1 MKIALMNEFS
11 QASKNPIIL
20 KELKSVVEPM
30 GHTVYNTA
38 MVKPLLDKDVPEA
51 YTDEN
56 PPVPRSLSSLSIF
69 FNAKYVTILTIAVNI
84 SVIATE

>member
-38 MVKPLLDKDVPEA
+38 MVKPLLDKAASGEVKEIILA
-51 YTDEN
+51 TN
-56 PPVPRSLSSLSIF
+56 PTLDGETTALYI
-69 FNAKYVTILTIAVNI
+69 AKLF
-84 SVIATE
+84 

>member
-51 YTDEN
+51 YLFCQDIERVYNSNLEGYKPST
-56 PPVPRSLSSLSIF
+56 
-69 FNAKYVTILTIAVNI
+69 FNEFYNVHNWEVK
-84 SVIATE
+84 